1 MAKKMQRI
9 YQIRVTLNG
18 SKPPIWRKLAVPSD
32 IVLSELHEVI
42 QIAMGWTNSHM
53 HQFIL
58 RGKKLRPRRRILP
71 EVPGTVEKKVID
83 LPGGR
88 KGHLISTKPRDDNA
102 VPLPTGPAMPWFDT
116 GDRYYVT
123 KLTPLGDPTEM
134 EGEDEDAVTLAEVCP
149 KVKSKLIYEYD
160 FGDGWEHTIEVQKIV
175 EPKPGVEYPLCLGG
189 RKACPPE
196 DCGGIWGYYN
206 LLDVVADPKREDH
219 EEMAEWLGEFDPD
232 AFDPEEVNA
241 ILAEWRKGS

>member
-32 IVLSELHEVI
+32 IVLDELHEVI
-42 QIAMGWTNSHM
+42 QIAMGWTNSHL
-53 HQFIL
+53 HQFRL
-58 RGKKLRPRRRILP
+58 HDKGLKPSPQEMARRFQRDEWGDDFLGRMRGERVFVA
-71 EVPGTVEKKVID
+71 EVT
-83 LPGGR
+83 
-88 KGHLISTKPRDDNA
+88 S
-102 VPLPTGPAMPWFDT
+102 W
-116 GDRYYVT
+116 
-123 KLTPLGDPTEM
+123 GDPSDLG
-134 EGEDEDAVTLAEVCP
+134 GEDEEEFTLAEVCP

-196 DCGGIWGYYN
+196 DCGGIWGYYE
-206 LLDVVADPKREDH
+206 LLETIADPDADDH
-219 EEMAEWLGEFDPD
+219 DDMVEWLGEFDPD